1 MFLCHSGETSSS
13 STLRIL
19 DKSQVHSTM
28 VIKRLKETMKIMR
41 GWSPMMVEGSC
52 GVGQLPGERDEGGKG

>member
-52 GVGQLPGERDEGGKG
+52 GVGAVARGEG